1 VLCIVS
7 IAISGFRFASAV
19 NTMCN
24 SSSRY
29 STETFAVRRSDRLE
43 SNARFW
49 RAFALRG
56 VTAGQ
61 QWSPEMTLAGN
72 RIGDVA
78 ESVLVEISVFAH
90 VTDTR
95 RREI

>member
-1 VLCIVS
+1 MLCIVS

-24 SSSRY
+24 SSWRY
-29 STETFAVRRSDRLE
+29 STETFAGATCLE

-56 VTAGQ
+56 VTASQ

-78 ESVLVEISVFAH
+78 RGVLVEITVFAH

-95 RREI
+95 RCEI